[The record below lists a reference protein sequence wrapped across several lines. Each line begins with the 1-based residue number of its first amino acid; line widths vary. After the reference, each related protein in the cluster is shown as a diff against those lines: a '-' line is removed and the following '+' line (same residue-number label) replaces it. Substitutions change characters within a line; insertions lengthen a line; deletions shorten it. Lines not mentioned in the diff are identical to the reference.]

1 MRDWL
6 VDIRLKNKLTQE
18 QVAERADIERS
29 YYNMIERGKRRP
41 SVEIAKKIANVLS
54 IDWTI
59 FLSRYVTKR
68 YVNLGGY
75 KMTTKEKIEFIKQVT
90 PHSDSEVEKII
101 KGMSDTSI
109 NRWYEIEKYRI
120 DQELEEAVLTIYC

>member
-1 MRDWL
+1 MREWL
-6 VDIRLKNKLTQE
+6 VDSRLKNKLTQE

-59 FLSRYVTKR
+59 FFK
-68 YVNLGGY
+68 
-75 KMTTKEKIEFIKQVT
+75 
-90 PHSDSEVEKII
+90 
-101 KGMSDTSI
+101 
-109 NRWYEIEKYRI
+109 
-120 DQELEEAVLTIYC
+120 

>member
-41 SVEIAKKIANVLS
+41 SVEIAKNCKCFIHRL
-54 IDWTI
+54 DY
-59 FLSRYVTKR
+59 FLSRNVTK
-68 YVNLGGY
+68 
-75 KMTTKEKIEFIKQVT
+75 
-90 PHSDSEVEKII
+90 
-101 KGMSDTSI
+101 
-109 NRWYEIEKYRI
+109 
-120 DQELEEAVLTIYC
+120 